1 MSIERIYLEDREPIH
16 FKFEQN
22 EDDFI
27 VDEIGMKWKGNGNFT
42 ILHIKK
48 VEMTTWDMIAAFAEF
63 LNINAEKIGYAGLKD
78 KHATTTQYISIEA
91 RYEKELK
98 KFKHKQIKVIGW
110 TRHTHS
116 IRMGDLVG
124 NRFTINLFEVS
135 QIQAGQIEKL
145 ARKSEKQ
152 GLPNYFGYQRFGRDG
167 DSIEQAKKMID
178 GDLTIEDAKLKKFL
192 ISIYQSVFF
201 NEWLAE
207 RVMISRE
214 ENNSKFLLLEGDLY
228 SDSKGKLF
236 TPKSPQQK
244 DFDAHK
250 VVPTGLLCGRG
261 VYRSRDRAG
270 EIEAKYD
277 DGFLYEKG
285 LRRNAII
292 FPADIEMKYTAGFDK
307 MSMAFT
313 LPKGSYATV
322 FLENIASKEFKAKK
336 IKTAPPRAGRVKK

>member
-1 MSIERIYLEDREPIH
+1 MPRIYLDEKEPIH

-22 EDDFI
+22 QDDFI
-27 VDEIGMKWKGNGNFT
+27 VDEIGLKCKGSGNFT

-48 VEMTTWDMIAAFAEF
+48 VEMTTWDMVAAFAEF

-98 KFKHKQIKVIGW
+98 KFKHKQIKILSS
-110 TRHTHS
+110 TRHSHS
-116 IRMGDLVG
+116 IRMGDLEG
-124 NRFTINLFEVS
+124 NRFKINLFEVNP
-135 QIQAGQIEKL
+135 IQAGQIEKL
-145 ARKSEKQ
+145 ARKSEKF

-167 DSIEQAKKMID
+167 DSVEQAKKMIE
-178 GDLTIEDAKLKKFL
+178 GELHIEDAKLKKFL
-192 ISIYQSVFF
+192 ISIYQSTLF
-201 NEWLAE
+201 NEWLEE
-207 RVMISRE
+207 RVQISRE
-214 ENNSKFLLLEGDLY
+214 ENNKKFMLLEGDLY
-228 SDSKGKLF
+228 RDVKNDKLF
-236 TPKSPQQK
+236 TPKQPQQK
-244 DFDAHK
+244 DFEAHK

-261 VYRSRDRAG
+261 VYRSRNRAG

-277 DGFLYEKG
+277 DGFLYDKG
-285 LRRNAII
+285 LRRDAII
-292 FPADIEMKYTAGFDK
+292 FPKNVEMKYEKGFDK

-336 IKTAPPRAGRVKK
+336 IKKPRTRE

>member
-1 MSIERIYLEDREPIH
+1 MQRIYLEEREPIH
-16 FKFEQN
+16 FKFDQN
-22 EDDFI
+22 QDDFI
-27 VDEIGMKWKGNGNFT
+27 VEEIGFEWKGNGNYT

-48 VEMTTWDMIAAFAEF
+48 VELTTWDMIAVFAAF

-78 KHATTTQYISIEA
+78 KHATTSQYISIESK
-91 RYEKELK
+91 YEKELK
-98 KFKHKQIKVIGW
+98 KFKHPQIKILSA

-124 NRFTINLFEVS
+124 NRFTINLFEVN

-145 ARKSEKQ
+145 ARKSEKL

-167 DSIEQAKKMID
+167 DAITQAKEMIE
-178 GDLTIEDAKLKKFL
+178 GEITIEDAKLKKFL
-192 ISIYQSVFF
+192 ISVYQSVYF

-207 RVMISRE
+207 RVMMSRE
-214 ENNSKFLLLEGDLY
+214 QNNGKFLLLEGDLY
-228 SDSKGKLF
+228 IDANGKLF
-236 TPKSPQQK
+236 TPKEPQQK
-244 DFDAHK
+244 DFEAHK

-261 VYRSRDRAG
+261 VFRSRGVAG

-285 LRRNAII
+285 LRREAII
-292 FPADIEMKYTAGFDK
+292 FPKDITIDYNAKFDK
-307 MSMAFT
+307 MNIAFT

-322 FLENIASKEFKAKK
+322 FLENIASKEFKPKKLKAKK
-336 IKTAPPRAGRVKK
+336 

>member
-1 MSIERIYLEDREPIH
+1 MQRIYLEDREPIH

-22 EDDFI
+22 QDDFI
-27 VDEIGMKWKGNGNFT
+27 VDEIGLTWKGNGNYA

-48 VEMTTWDMIAAFAEF
+48 TEMTTWDMIAAFAAF

-98 KFKHKQIKVIGW
+98 KFKHSQIKIMAW

-116 IRMGDLVG
+116 IRMGDLLG
-124 NRFTINLFEVS
+124 NRFKINLFEVT

-145 ARKSEKQ
+145 ARKSEKL

-167 DSIEQAKKMID
+167 DAITQAKEMIE
-178 GDLTIEDAKLKKFL
+178 GEITIEDAKLKKFL
-192 ISIYQSVFF
+192 ISVYQSVYF

-207 RVMISRE
+207 RVMMSRE
-214 ENNSKFLLLEGDLY
+214 LNGGKFLLLEGDLY
-228 SDSKGKLF
+228 IDASGKLF
-236 TPKSPQQK
+236 TPKEPQQK
-244 DFDAHK
+244 DFEAQK

-261 VYRSRDRAG
+261 VYRSRDKAG

-285 LRRNAII
+285 LRREAII
-292 FPADIEMKYTAGFDK
+292 FPKNVEMNYDNNFDI
-307 MSMAFT
+307 MSIAFT

-322 FLENIASKEFKAKK
+322 FLENIASKEFKPKK
-336 IKTAPPRAGRVKK
+336 IKKKELQRK